1 MLSPRL
7 SDWRSYLESV
17 PVASD
22 AFMSDVEDLVHER
35 GGVMPRYV
43 RDTDTFF
50 DVMKRSHPTL
60 LKRLQ
65 AARLARVHSMITRAS
80 CSMASSFRVG
90 GPRLPGRSRLIP
102 LHRRSGL
109 HGRYGTSL
117 RRGRRRLFN
126 AAHARH
132 WALRSRRTHDGV
144 RAAKQRLKLNSV
156 CTFS

>member
-1 MLSPRL
+1 MTMLSPRL

-35 GGVMPRYV
+35 GGVMLRYV

-65 AARLARVHSMITRAS
+65 AARLARVHSMITRAELLNGVELS
-80 CSMASSFRVG
+80 
-90 GPRLPGRSRLIP
+90 
-102 LHRRSGL
+102 
-109 HGRYGTSL
+109 
-117 RRGRRRLFN
+117 RRRAQ
-126 AAHARH
+126 AAGPLAAYSVTSTQWTSREIRH
-132 WALRSRRTHDGV
+132 LVTPRSAKIVQRRTCSSLGLT
-144 RAAKQRLKLNSV
+144 LKTN
-156 CTFS
+156 T